1 MTSEEEMTPTYADIM
16 AKNLDKIATALAE
29 LQATPLPNELIM
41 LYVQKRTRLPKKDI
55 EAVFTAIKELNQKVA
70 T

>member
-29 LQATPLPNELIM
+29 LQATPLPNELIL

-55 EAVFTAIKELNQKVA
+55 EAVFTAIKELNQKV
-70 T
+70 TT

>member
-1 MTSEEEMTPTYADIM
+1 MNETTQTYADIM
-16 AKNLDKIATALAE
+16 AKNLEKIANALTE

-55 EAVFTAIKELNQKVA
+55 QAVFDAIKELNQKVEQQ
-70 T
+70 